1 MVFLGNQSYFDGQ
14 KPLII
19 PHRGGSN
26 IVPENTLHGLQMV
39 ISEGFTHFETDLR
52 MSKDGEIF
60 LHHDDS
66 FNRTTDVEGKVK
78 DFNWSEI
85 KNINAGYEFYKNN
98 NLSGYTTTFVRL
110 EDALSMSKVLKFN
123 LDLKETGLAKKVVEI
138 VLSLNAQN
146 RVLVSSFSPS
156 RLDEFLLESKG
167 QIATSG
173 TFRENAIARFLP
185 IKKRNFQVQ
194 ALQAPFKWKGMQ
206 IYSKKL
212 VNFCK
217 FNNLQLHIWT
227 VNSIN
232 NLKICLDLGCDGI
245 ITDEPLLFREYLNSY
260 T

>member
-1 MVFLGNQSYFDGQ
+1 MFLGNQSYFDGQ

-66 FNRTTDVEGKVK
+66 FNRTTDIEGKVK

-156 RLDEFLLESKG
+156 RLDEFLFESKG

-217 FNNLQLHIWT
+217 LNNLQLHIWT

>member
-1 MVFLGNQSYFDGQ
+1 MFLDNLSYFDGQ

-85 KNINAGYEFYKNN
+85 KTINAGYKFYNSN
-98 NLSGYTTTFVRL
+98 NLQGNTTSFVRL
-110 EDALSMSKVLKFN
+110 EDALLMSQVLKFN

-185 IKKRNFQVQ
+185 VKKEI
-194 ALQAPFKWKGMQ
+194 FK
-206 IYSKKL
+206 YRLCKL
-212 VNFCK
+212 HLSGKVCRF
-217 FNNLQLHIWT
+217 I
-227 VNSIN
+227 
-232 NLKICLDLGCDGI
+232 LK
-245 ITDEPLLFREYLNSY
+245 N
-260 T
+260 

>member
-1 MVFLGNQSYFDGQ
+1 MFLGNQSYFDGQ

-98 NLSGYTTTFVRL
+98 NLSGYATTFVRL

-217 FNNLQLHIWT
+217 LNNLQLHIWT

>member
-1 MVFLGNQSYFDGQ
+1 VFLGNQSYFDGQ

-156 RLDEFLLESKG
+156 RLDEFLFESKG

-217 FNNLQLHIWT
+217 LNNLQLHIWT

>member
-1 MVFLGNQSYFDGQ
+1 MFLGNQSYFDGQ

-26 IVPENTLHGLQMV
+26 IVPENTLHSLQMV

-66 FNRTTDVEGKVK
+66 FNRTTDIEGKVK

-217 FNNLQLHIWT
+217 LNNLQLHIWT

>member
-1 MVFLGNQSYFDGQ
+1 VFLGNQSYFDGQ

>member
-1 MVFLGNQSYFDGQ
+1 MFLGNQSYFDGQ

-156 RLDEFLLESKG
+156 RLDEFLLESNG
-167 QIATSG
+167 QIVTSG

-217 FNNLQLHIWT
+217 LNNLQLHIWT

>member
-1 MVFLGNQSYFDGQ
+1 MFLGNQSYFDGQ

-138 VLSLNAQN
+138 VFSLNAQN
-146 RVLVSSFSPS
+146 RVLVSSFNPS

-217 FNNLQLHIWT
+217 LNNLQLHIWT

>member
-1 MVFLGNQSYFDGQ
+1 VFLGNQSYFDGQ

-156 RLDEFLLESKG
+156 RLDEFLIESKG
-167 QIATSG
+167 EISTSG

-217 FNNLQLHIWT
+217 LNNLQLHIWT

>member
-1 MVFLGNQSYFDGQ
+1 MFLGNQSYFDGQ

-156 RLDEFLLESKG
+156 RLDEFLHESKG

-217 FNNLQLHIWT
+217 LNNLQLHIWT

>member
-1 MVFLGNQSYFDGQ
+1 MFLGNQSYFDGQ

-156 RLDEFLLESKG
+156 RLDEFLFESKG

-260 T
+260 N

>member
-1 MVFLGNQSYFDGQ
+1 MFLGNQTYFDGQ

-26 IVPENTLHGLQMV
+26 IVPENTLHSLQMV

-217 FNNLQLHIWT
+217 LNNLQLHIWT
-227 VNSIN
+227 VNSID
-232 NLKICLDLGCDGI
+232 NLKICLDLGCDGV

>member
-1 MVFLGNQSYFDGQ
+1 VFLGNQSYFDGQ

-156 RLDEFLLESKG
+156 RLDEFLLESNG
-167 QIATSG
+167 QIVTSG

-217 FNNLQLHIWT
+217 LNNLQLHIWT

>member
-1 MVFLGNQSYFDGQ
+1 MFLGNQSYFDGQ

-194 ALQAPFKWKGMQ
+194 ALQAPFKWKGIQ

>member
-1 MVFLGNQSYFDGQ
+1 VFLGNQSYFDGQ

-173 TFRENAIARFLP
+173 TFRENAIAKFLP

-217 FNNLQLHIWT
+217 LNNLQLHIWT

>member
-1 MVFLGNQSYFDGQ
+1 MFLDNLSYFDGQ

-85 KNINAGYEFYKNN
+85 KTINAGYKFYNSN
-98 NLSGYTTTFVRL
+98 NLQGNTTSFVRL
-110 EDALSMSKVLKFN
+110 EDALLMSQVLKFN

-138 VLSLNAQN
+138 ILSLNAQN

-185 IKKRNFQVQ
+185 VKKRNFQVQ
-194 ALQAPFKWKGMQ
+194 ALQAPFKWRGMQ

-212 VNFCK
+212 VDFCK
-217 FNNLQLHIWT
+217 LNDLQLHIWT
-227 VNSIN
+227 VNSLD

-245 ITDEPLLFREYLNSY
+245 ITDEPILFRKYINSQ